1 MKTRLKSLRLL
12 VGVRRREGERLESA
26 LAQARRELA
35 QREQEVA
42 DAQGE
47 HAACTADTGQAHAD
61 LDAMMN
67 GAFTPA
73 AVRAHGF
80 RVEDL
85 KAAEARALRELGQR
99 RLAAE
104 QQAAAVGSAQ
114 AARRRNDQRVASFQE
129 RIDDLLRAHDAAQ
142 EERAE
147 EETEE
152 ASIAR
157 HVARSRAAREAACE
171 AGRRG

>member
-1 MKTRLKSLRLL
+1 MKAQLKSLRVL
-12 VGVRRREGERLESA
+12 VGVRRREGERLEAA

-35 QREQEVA
+35 SREQEVV
-42 DAQGE
+42 DAQDG
-47 HAACTADTGQAHAD
+47 HAACGADIAQAHAD
-61 LDAMMN
+61 LDALMN

-85 KAAEARALRELGQR
+85 KAAEARALRELGQH

-104 QQAAAVGSAQ
+104 QQAAAVGAAR
-114 AARRRNDQRVASFQE
+114 AARRRNDQRIARFQE
-129 RIDDLLRAHDAAQ
+129 RIDDLLRAYDAAQ

-152 ASIAR
+152 AAVAR
-157 HVARSRAAREAACE
+157 HVARTRAHHKAALE
-171 AGRRG
+171 AGRHG

>member
-1 MKTRLKSLRLL
+1 VKTQLKSLRLL
-12 VGVRRREGERLESA
+12 VRVRKREGERLEAA
-26 LAQARRELA
+26 LAQARRDLA
-35 QREQEVA
+35 QRQQEVLEAQDDHVARGA
-42 DAQGE
+42 DI
-47 HAACTADTGQAHAD
+47 DRAHAD

-67 GAFTPA
+67 ATFTPA

-99 RLAAE
+99 RQAAQ
-104 QQAAAVGSAQ
+104 QQATALGTAQ
-114 AARRRNDQRVASFQE
+114 AAKRRNDQRIASFQD
-129 RIDDLLRAHDAAQ
+129 RIDELLRANDAAQ

-157 HVARSRAAREAACE
+157 HVARTRALREAVRH
-171 AGRRG
+171 G

>member
-1 MKTRLKSLRLL
+1 MNTQLKSLRLL
-12 VGVRRREGERLESA
+12 VRVRQREGERLEAA
-26 LAQARRELA
+26 LAQARRDLA
-35 QREQEVA
+35 QREQEA
-42 DAQGE
+42 LEAQDD
-47 HAACTADTGQAHAD
+47 HAACGADIERAHAD
-61 LDAMMN
+61 LDAMMSV
-67 GAFTPA
+67 AFTPA

-85 KAAEARALRELGQR
+85 KAAEARALRELAQR
-99 RLAAE
+99 RQAAQ

-114 AARRRNDQRVASFQE
+114 AARRRNDQRIASFQE
-129 RIDDLLRAHDAAQ
+129 RIDDLLRARDAAQ

-157 HVARSRAAREAACE
+157 HVARTRAAREAVDH
-171 AGRRG
+171 G